1 MPDRRSECASSV
13 GDVALLWREPGR
25 QRRDSFP
32 RARTVNSFPTD
43 QTHPLPPDLAGLRGL
58 PTGWM
63 NSRWLCLIGAVLW
76 CLTGPHARAQDGLG
90 IAAALEEQFVSV
102 IERASP
108 AVVALSRERIP
119 ESPPNL
125 PDWNVRRRFGGNEER
140 SDTLD
145 PVDPQYAP
153 SEFGAGVIIDSAG
166 LILTNYH
173 VVQGVASVGSPGG
186 NGVPRLFVR
195 LSDRRVEEGRI
206 LAADPRSDLA
216 VIKVPLTDLPVI
228 PLGKATPVKRGQMVL
243 ALGNPYAIARD
254 GSASASWGIIGNVA
268 RRLPHE
274 RGTPNSE
281 RQMKETLQH
290 LGVLLQIDTRLELGT
305 SGGALLNLKGELIGL
320 TTSLAAISGYERAS
334 GFAIRLDEAML
345 RVIDS
350 LRQGKEVE
358 YGFLGVTP
366 EDVLVSRDPVVRG
379 QAALI
384 GQGGAARVR
393 NDPEPYLPAHR
404 KLQAGDLIL
413 KINGESIDSKGDL
426 MRVVGLAGPR
436 AEVRID
442 GYRPDSERRFTT
454 IVQLGKWPVI
464 DEEGIIATRP
474 TWDPWR
480 GLTFDYST
488 SRLRQFL
495 RLAGQRELME
505 SVLVRDIQPDS
516 VISRTGLQRDDL
528 ITHVD
533 GKPVRYPAEFV
544 EAVQKNAGA
553 VTLRVWTEA
562 RGRGESRELVVAPL

>member
-1 MPDRRSECASSV
+1 MQGRRPGCASSV
-13 GDVALLWREPGR
+13 DGVPLHRRGLGL
-25 QRRDSFP
+25 QRRDPFP
-32 RARTVNSFPTD
+32 RARTVNSFPSD
-43 QTHPLPPDLAGLRGL
+43 QRRPPPPAMVGPGGLR
-58 PTGWM
+58 TV
-63 NSRWLCLIGAVLW
+63 WLCLFGAAVW
-76 CLTGPHARAQDGLG
+76 CLTASHVGAQDGLG
-90 IAAALEEQFVSV
+90 IAAALEQQFVSV
-102 IERASP
+102 IDRASP
-108 AVVALSRERIP
+108 AVVALSRERIL
-119 ESPPNL
+119 ESTPPLPNL
-125 PDWNVRRRFGGNEER
+125 NLRRRFGGNEER

-145 PVDPQYAP
+145 PVDPQFAP
-153 SEFGAGVIIDSAG
+153 GEFGAGVVIDSAG

-173 VVQGVASVGSPGG
+173 VVQGVASVGVPVG
-186 NGVPRLFVR
+186 NGAPRLFVR
-195 LSDRRVEEGRI
+195 FSDRRVEEGRI

-228 PLGKATPVKRGQMVL
+228 PLGKVTPVKRGQLVL

-254 GSASASWGIIGNVA
+254 GSASASWGIIGNVS

-290 LGVLLQIDTRLELGT
+290 LGILLQIDTRLELGT
-305 SGGALLNLKGELIGL
+305 SGGALLNLQGELIGL

-334 GFAIRLDEAML
+334 GFAIRLDEPML

-358 YGFLGVTP
+358 YGFLGVKP

-384 GQGGAARVR
+384 GQGGAARVTS
-393 NDPEPYLPAHR
+393 DPEPYLPAHR

-413 KINGESIDSKGDL
+413 KINGETIDSKGDL

-442 GYRPDSERRFTT
+442 GYRPGTERRFTT
-454 IVQLGKWPVI
+454 MVQLGKWPVI
-464 DEEGIIATRP
+464 DDEGVIATRP
-474 TWDPWR
+474 TWDLWR

-488 SRLRQFL
+488 SRLRHFQRFS
-495 RLAGQRELME
+495 GQPELVE

-516 VISRTGLQRDDL
+516 LVSRTGLQRDDL

-544 EAVQKNAGA
+544 EAVQRNPGP

>member
-1 MPDRRSECASSV
+1 M
-13 GDVALLWREPGR
+13 
-25 QRRDSFP
+25 
-32 RARTVNSFPTD
+32 
-43 QTHPLPPDLAGLRGL
+43 
-58 PTGWM
+58 
-63 NSRWLCLIGAVLW
+63 I
-76 CLTGPHARAQDGLG
+76 
-90 IAAALEEQFVSV
+90 EQ
-102 IERASP
+102 ASP
-108 AVVALSRERIP
+108 AVVALSRERLLDA
-119 ESPPNL
+119 PPPL
-125 PDWNVRRRFGGNEER
+125 PNWNVRRRFGGNEDR

-145 PVDPQYAP
+145 PVDPQFAP
-153 SEFGAGVIIDSAG
+153 SEFGAGVVIDSAG

-173 VVQGVASVGSPGG
+173 VVQGVASVGTPGG
-186 NGVPRLFVR
+186 DGTPRLFVR
-195 LSDRRVEEGRI
+195 FSDRRVEEGRI

-228 PLGKATPVKRGQMVL
+228 PLGKASPVKRGQLVL

-290 LGVLLQIDTRLELGT
+290 LGILLQIDTRLELGT
-305 SGGALLNLKGELIGL
+305 SGGALLNLQGELIGL
-320 TTSLAAISGYERAS
+320 TTSMAAISGYERAS
-334 GFAIRLDEAML
+334 GFAIRLDEPML
-345 RVIDS
+345 RVVDS

-358 YGFLGVTP
+358 YGFLGVMP
-366 EDVLVSRDPVVRG
+366 EDVLVSRDPAVQDR
-379 QAALI
+379 QALI
-384 GQGGAARVR
+384 GQGGAARVSR
-393 NDPEPYLPAHR
+393 DPEPYLPAHR

-413 KINGESIDSKGDL
+413 KINGETIDSKGDL

-442 GYRPDSERRFTT
+442 GYRPTTDRRFTT
-454 IVQLGKWPVI
+454 SLQLGKWPVI

-488 SRLRQFL
+488 SRLRHFQ
-495 RLAGQRELME
+495 RLAGQRELVD

-516 VISRTGLQRDDL
+516 LVSRTGLQRDDF

-533 GKPVRYPAEFV
+533 GKPVRYPAEFA
-544 EAVQKNAGA
+544 EAVQKNAGP

-562 RGRGESRELVVAPL
+562 RGRGESRELVVPPR